1 MTTLEDIRIESL
13 TRENDRLKAEL
24 KQAEARISQAEAGQR
39 IASIAAASGVM
50 AKAIPDVV
58 TRALSAGTWK
68 MDKNTRQFYRAGADG
83 LPDIAATGG
92 TVTLESVVA
101 SLRQDAPHLW
111 PEGEESEAP
120 AGRPVQAPQA
130 RKPSN
135 MDERM
140 VPRNPNSGP
149 ADAENPWTNAARNL
163 TKQAAII
170 EADPAKAL
178 KLAMAAGK
186 PIRYGMKVGEP
197 LP

>member
-13 TRENDRLKAEL
+13 TRKVEGLEADLK
-24 KQAEARISQAEAGQR
+24 KAEARADQAEAGQR

-68 MDKNTRQFYRAGADG
+68 MDKNTRQYYRVGADG
-83 LPDIAATGG
+83 LPDIAASGG
-92 TVTLESVVA
+92 TVSLESIVA

-111 PEGEESEAP
+111 PEGEEPEAP
-120 AGRPVQAPQA
+120 AGRPAQAPQA

-135 MDERM
+135 MAERM

-149 ADAENPWTNAARNL
+149 ADAENPWTDAARNI

-170 EADPAKAL
+170 DDDPAKAL
-178 KLAMAAGK
+178 KLATAAGK